1 LAVERS
7 CNPRFAVALSLFAL
21 ACGGDTGGPGGR
33 NGGPRPGTGT
43 AAGSGSGTA
52 GSNGFG
58 NPNQGGTPG
67 LVPVRAGSG
76 ALPPSEI
83 CEAVHVNANPATP
96 DMLIVLDRSG
106 SMTEGGR
113 WMPSVSALRRVTM
126 ELQSSIRFGL
136 AMFPDPAS
144 APPNLATD
152 LLNCLSAPDP
162 QACIDMLTAMV
173 ADVCAPGKMVVP
185 VAIDNAAAIGQAF
198 DMTAP
203 AGGTPTGETLQSLV
217 DTFGAPQTN
226 PDEETIAR
234 FVLLVT
240 DGQPTC
246 PAGMGMETT
255 QPDIELANAAIEA
268 FTARGVRTY
277 VIGYDTSGP
286 GNEMFAAVLDG
297 FAQRGG
303 TGDTMH
309 RPVEDEQSLLTEL
322 QRIAGDVV
330 SCSFVLDEAPPRADF
345 VLVRLDGKQINLNDP
360 NGWMLVG
367 DRNVQLTGTA
377 CDTLKDGAPHSVD
390 VEVRCSVVVP
400 E

>member
-1 LAVERS
+1 LVVERRFS
-7 CNPRFAVALSLFAL
+7 PKFAVALSLFML
-21 ACGGDTGGPGGR
+21 ACSGDGGGTDGR
-33 NGGPRPGTGT
+33 AGAPRPGNSGT
-43 AAGSGSGTA
+43 AAGSGSGAA
-52 GSNGFG
+52 GSNVFG
-58 NPNQGGTPG
+58 NPNAGAPAPTPG
-67 LVPVRAGSG
+67 RAGGG
-76 ALPPSEI
+76 ALPPSDI

-144 APPNLATD
+144 APPNLAND
-152 LLNCLSAPDP
+152 LLMCLAAADP
-162 QACIDMLTAMV
+162 QACIDMLTATV
-173 ADVCAPGKMVVP
+173 VNVCAPGKMVVP

-255 QPDIELANAAIEA
+255 QPDIDLANSAIDA

-377 CDTLKDGAPHSVD
+377 CETLKDGAPHSVD
-390 VEVRCSVVVP
+390 VEVRCSVVIP

>member
-1 LAVERS
+1 MRRKSSVGLVIA
-7 CNPRFAVALSLFAL
+7 AGALAL
-21 ACGGDTGGPGGR
+21 ACGGDEGGSGPRTTTQRPGGI
-33 NGGPRPGTGT
+33 GT
-43 AAGSGSGTA
+43 AAGSGSGAA
-52 GSNGFG
+52 GGNGFG
-58 NPNQGGTPG
+58 NPNAGGVMPPAT
-67 LVPVRAGSG
+67 AGTG
-76 ALPPSEI
+76 GGMLPPSNI
-83 CEAVHVNANPATP
+83 CEVVHVNANPATP

-136 AMFPDPAS
+136 AMFPDPAT
-144 APPNLATD
+144 APPDLANALTQ
-152 LLNCLSAPDP
+152 CLTAPDP
-162 QACIDMLTAMV
+162 QACLDEVTNQIAN
-173 ADVCAPGKMVVP
+173 VCAPGAVVVP
-185 VAIDNAAAIGQAF
+185 IAIDNAAAIGQAF
-198 DMTAP
+198 DMTLP
-203 AGGTPTGETLQSLV
+203 AGGTPTGETLQGLV
-217 DTFGAPQTN
+217 DTFGAPQTD
-226 PDEETIAR
+226 PDQEQIAK

-255 QPDIELANAAIEA
+255 QPDIDLANTAIDA
-268 FTARGVRTY
+268 LTGRGVRTY
-277 VIGYDTSGP
+277 VIGYDTTGA
-286 GNEMFAAVLDG
+286 GNEEFAAVLDG

-330 SCSFVLDEAPPRADF
+330 SCSFVLDAAPPRPDF
-345 VLVRLDGKQINLNDP
+345 VLVRLDGTQINLNDP

-377 CDTLKDGAPHSVD
+377 CETLKDGGQHAVD

-400 E
+400 Q